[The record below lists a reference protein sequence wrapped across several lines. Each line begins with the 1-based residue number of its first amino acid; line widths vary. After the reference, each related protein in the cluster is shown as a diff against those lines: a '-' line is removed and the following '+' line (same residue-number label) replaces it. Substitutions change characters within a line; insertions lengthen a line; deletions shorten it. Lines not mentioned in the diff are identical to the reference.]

1 MTYIAIE
8 IGFLKNLKIL
18 YARYAK
24 FKDIEEDLYRLK
36 SLTEL
41 YIEFLLIYASGNRFT
56 NMDPVLGMENLE
68 ILDLS
73 DNRIETIP
81 SDIGKLKHLKKLIL
95 NDNNITNVPDSLNSL
110 IELNTIHL
118 YNNENLRGKAL
129 TNKSLEDCRYCTSFE
144 NNCSSL
150 KCYYDDDD
158 DY

>member
-36 SLTEL
+36 SLTE
-41 YIEFLLIYASGNRFT
+41 FYASGNRFT

-150 KCYYDDDD
+150 KCYDDDD
-158 DY
+158 DDN